1 MRPYIT
7 TLTVVLFLFAGITQ
21 VAAQG
26 AGGAGG
32 GGASAGGAA
41 GTSTSNGTGSN
52 GTGPQGQTGVPT
64 KNSSTFSNPLNGANA
79 NPPLQNYNSTTGVGT
94 APNGAPVGSP
104 GSGPGSPQQPYDSG
118 AGPQK

>member
-1 MRPYIT
+1 MRPYII
-7 TLTVVLFLFAGITQ
+7 TLTLVSFLFAGITQ
-21 VAAQG
+21 VVAQ
-26 AGGAGG
+26 GGAGG

-41 GTSTSNGTGSN
+41 GTSTSSGSGSN
-52 GTGPQGQTGVPT
+52 GTGSQGQTGVPT
-64 KNSSTFSNPLNGANA
+64 KNSSTFSNPLNGANT

-118 AGPQK
+118 AGTQK